1 MAHILIAAYG
11 SRGDIL
17 PLTDVGCAPR
27 DAGHEVVLTAPPDL
41 VDDITRCGLQTRPVD
56 FEIDADFD
64 ASKDDALKLAMQM
77 VKPKGMRQLGGN
89 LLAALQDVPAETRGI
104 PSMGNRTPCSGCG
117 RPVASATAPPVAPPR
132 PGSTASTAASRPTSG
147 SNSACRS
154 ARHGRCAGNAPP
166 SSGRSCTA
174 SPPACLPAHRIGA
187 RPRRRRRRHHHHR
200 CGPARLALRQGRG
213 RFTRAASAQRPRGCA
228 PGFPPSAFPRPAG
241 TSRSGRAGSNASARA
256 PRPCRVR
263 SSMPTNSAPRSAP
276 QSPIRRTARV
286 PSRWPRR
293 SSRARREDRGR
304 SGRGASSPLT
314 YAVRCSWFA
323 RHHNVGR
330 RNTPWGC
337 ERNPVRFRD
346 CPAAVSGNDR
356 RHDALGIR
364 LGSDGQ

>member
-27 DAGHEVVLTAPPDL
+27 DAGHEVVLSAPPDL

-89 LLAALQDVPAETRGI
+89 LLAAVQDVPAETRGI
-104 PSMGNRTPCSGCG
+104 PSMGDRTPCSGCG

-132 PGSTASTAASRPTSG
+132 PGSTASTA
-147 SNSACRS
+147 
-154 ARHGRCAGNAPP
+154 RHGRHPEATRPAEALGTVAAPA
-166 SSGRSCTA
+166 T
-174 SPPACLPAHRIGA
+174 HRRA
-187 RPRRRRRRHHHHR
+187 VAD
-200 CGPARLALRQGRG
+200 PARLLPQRACPPTGLAPGRVDVVDDDIITIG
-213 RFTRAASAQRPRGCA
+213 AVPHDWLFGKVAA
-228 PGFPPSAFPRPAG
+228 GFPPSAFPRPAG

-263 SSMPTNSAPRSAP
+263 NSMPTNSAPRSAP

-293 SSRARREDRGR
+293 SSRSTARGPWSQR
-304 SGRGASSPLT
+304 SRSVFAPDLCCVVQLVRSAPQCRASRHPLG
-314 YAVRCSWFA
+314 V
-323 RHHNVGR
+323 
-330 RNTPWGC
+330 
-337 ERNPVRFRD
+337 
-346 CPAAVSGNDR
+346 
-356 RHDALGIR
+356 
-364 LGSDGQ
+364 

>member
-41 VDDITRCGLQTRPVD
+41 VDDITRCGLQARPVD
-56 FEIDADFD
+56 FEIDADLD

-89 LLAALQDVPAETRGI
+89 LLAAVQDVPAETRGI
-104 PSMGNRTPCSGCG
+104 PSMGDRTPCSGCG

-154 ARHGRCAGNAPP
+154 APHGRCAGNAPP

-174 SPPACLPAHRIGA
+174 SPPACVPAHRIGA

-213 RFTRAASAQRPRGCA
+213 RCALVRRRHYGRGVARRASRRRHSLARRGPAVLARRLERLGASAA
-228 PGFPPSAFPRPAG
+228 TLPRPKL
-241 TSRSGRAGSNASARA
+241 NADELGAAIGAAVTDPAYRARA
-256 PRPCRVR
+256 ESLAAAIKPEHG
-263 SSMPTNSAPRSAP
+263 A
-276 QSPIRRTARV
+276 RTV
-286 PSRWPRR
+286 
-293 SSRARREDRGR
+293 
-304 SGRGASSPLT
+304 
-314 YAVRCSWFA
+314 V
-323 RHHNVGR
+323 
-330 RNTPWGC
+330 
-337 ERNPVRFRD
+337 
-346 CPAAVSGNDR
+346 AAVEE
-356 RHDALGIR
+356 R
-364 LGSDGQ
+364 LRP